1 MLPLGRR
8 VTAIRQTMTELPQQ
22 NDRRLPPAERILTAA
37 GCLGRWLV
45 VRIATAGRFLGFAA
59 RRFLEDRCLD
69 QAASLSYTTLL
80 SLVPL
85 VALCAVIVSVVPQ
98 FQDFRDDIE
107 RLFTGN
113 LLPEASKAAVDQ
125 FRRFVHKAGRLTGFG
140 IVGLALSAAL
150 LLAAIDM
157 SFDAIWRVHRRR
169 SIIVRVLAYGAVL
182 VLGPLLIVGSLSLQ
196 GLILTTG
203 KQLGGAAFTKGLGT
217 AAPLLLILAEAA
229 ALMLLYRFVPTR
241 RVRWADA
248 AVGAVIGVVLLETAK
263 RSFTLYL
270 QQFST
275 FQLVYGALAVLPV
288 FLIWLY
294 LCWVAVL
301 FGAEIVAARPE
312 WRSRGEPM
320 QAGEPEVSR
329 SP

>member
-1 MLPLGRR
+1 
-8 VTAIRQTMTELPQQ
+8 MTELPQQ
-22 NDRRLPPAERILTAA
+22 SNRRVALNAERILIAVAA
-37 GCLGRWLV
+37 CGRWSWGRL
-45 VRIATAGRFLGFAA
+45 ATAGRFLGFTG
-59 RRFLEDRCLD
+59 RRFLEDRCMD

-113 LLPEASKAAVDQ
+113 LLPEASSAAVDQ

-140 IVGLALSAAL
+140 IVGLAASAAL

-157 SFDAIWRVHRRR
+157 SFDTIWRVHRRR
-169 SIIVRVLAYGAVL
+169 KIIVRVLAYGAVL
-182 VLGPLLIVGSLSLQ
+182 VLAPLLIVGSLSLQ
-196 GLILTTG
+196 GMILTTG
-203 KQLGGAAFTKGLGT
+203 KQLGGVAFTKGMRT
-217 AAPLLLILAEAA
+217 AAPVLLILAEAA

-241 RVRWADA
+241 RVHWRDA
-248 AVGAVIGVVLLETAK
+248 IFGAVIGVILLEAVK
-263 RSFTLYL
+263 RGFTLYL
-270 QQFST
+270 RQFST
-275 FQLVYGALAVLPV
+275 FQLIYGALAVLPV

-312 WRSRGEPM
+312 WRSRGETSPT
-320 QAGEPEVSR
+320 GEPQVSR
-329 SP
+329 PP

>member
-1 MLPLGRR
+1 MLPLIRQE
-8 VTAIRQTMTELPQQ
+8 TAIRREMTELPKQ
-22 NDRRLPPAERILTAA
+22 NDRRLPLNAERLLTAA
-37 GCLGRWLV
+37 MKLGRWLLA
-45 VRIATAGRFLGFAA
+45 RLAAGGGFLNFAA
-59 RRFLEDRCLD
+59 RRFLADRCLD

-85 VALCAVIVSVVPQ
+85 VALCAVIVTVVPQ

-113 LLPEASKAAVDQ
+113 LLPEASNAAVDQ

-157 SFDAIWRVHRRR
+157 AFDTIWRVHRPR

-182 VLGPLLIVGSLSLQ
+182 VLAPLLIVGSLSLQ
-196 GLILTTG
+196 GMIVTTG
-203 KQLGGAAFTKGLGT
+203 KHLGGVAFTKGART
-217 AAPLLLILAEAA
+217 AAPVLLILAEAA

-241 RVRWADA
+241 RVHWRDA
-248 AVGAVIGVVLLETAK
+248 VLGAVIGVILLETVK
-263 RSFTLYL
+263 RGFTLYL

-275 FQLVYGALAVLPV
+275 FQLIYGALAVIPV

-312 WRSRGEPM
+312 WRSRGEP
-320 QAGEPEVSR
+320 EPAA
-329 SP
+329 

>member
-1 MLPLGRR
+1 
-8 VTAIRQTMTELPQQ
+8 MTELPQQ
-22 NDRRLPPAERILTAA
+22 NDQRIGLSAERVLTAIA
-37 GCLGRWLV
+37 RFGRWSLG
-45 VRIATAGRFLGFAA
+45 RIATAGRFLSFTA

-85 VALCAVIVSVVPQ
+85 VALCAVVVSVVPQ

-113 LLPEASKAAVDQ
+113 LLPEASSAAVDQ

-157 SFDAIWRVHRRR
+157 AFDTIWRVHRRR
-169 SIIVRVLAYGAVL
+169 AVVVRLLAYGAVL
-182 VLGPLLIVGSLSLQ
+182 ALGPLLIVGSLSLQ
-196 GLILTTG
+196 GMIVTTG
-203 KQLGGAAFTKGLGT
+203 KHLGGIAFTKGARL
-217 AAPLLLILAEAA
+217 AAPALLILAEAA

-241 RVRWADA
+241 RVHWRDA
-248 AVGAVIGVVLLETAK
+248 ILGAVIGVILLEAVK
-263 RSFTLYL
+263 RGFTLYL
-270 QQFST
+270 RQFST
-275 FQLVYGALAVLPV
+275 FQLIYGALAVIPV

-312 WRSRGEPM
+312 WRSRAEAGPAAEP
-320 QAGEPEVSR
+320 PVS
-329 SP
+329 PPP

>member
-1 MLPLGRR
+1 
-8 VTAIRQTMTELPQQ
+8 MTELPQQ
-22 NDRRLPPAERILTAA
+22 SDRRVALNAERILIAA
-37 GCLGRWLV
+37 AAFGRWWLGRL
-45 VRIATAGRFLGFAA
+45 ATAGRFLSFTA

-113 LLPEASKAAVDQ
+113 LLPEASTAAVDQ

-157 SFDAIWRVHRRR
+157 SFDTIWRVHRRR
-169 SIIVRVLAYGAVL
+169 KIIVRVLAYGAVL
-182 VLGPLLIVGSLSLQ
+182 VLGPLLVVGSLSLQ
-196 GLILTTG
+196 GMILTTG
-203 KQLGGAAFTKGLGT
+203 KHLGGAAFTKGMRT
-217 AAPLLLILAEAA
+217 AAPVLLILAETA

-241 RVRWADA
+241 RVHWRDA
-248 AVGAVIGVVLLETAK
+248 VLGAVIGVALLEAVK
-263 RSFTLYL
+263 RGFTLYL

-275 FQLVYGALAVLPV
+275 FQLIYGALAVLPV

-312 WRSRGEPM
+312 WRSRGEAAPTS
-320 QAGEPEVSR
+320 EPLVSR
-329 SP
+329 PP

>member
-1 MLPLGRR
+1 MSAAANVTGAMRWGRR
-8 VTAIRQTMTELPQQ
+8 VVA
-22 NDRRLPPAERILTAA
+22 RL
-37 GCLGRWLV
+37 
-45 VRIATAGRFLGFAA
+45 ATAGRFLHFAA
-59 RRFLEDRCLD
+59 RRFLQDRCLD

-113 LLPEASKAAVDQ
+113 LLPEASNAAVEQ
-125 FRRFVHKAGRLTGFG
+125 FQRFVRKAGRLTGFG
-140 IVGLALSAAL
+140 IVGLALSVAL

-157 SFDAIWRVHRRR
+157 AFDTIWRAHRQR
-169 SIIVRVLAYGAVL
+169 SIVVRVLAYGAVL
-182 VLGPLLIVGSLSLQ
+182 VLGPLLIGGSLSLQ
-196 GLILTTG
+196 GLVLTTG
-203 KQLGGAAFTKGLGT
+203 KHLGGVAFTKGLRT
-217 AAPLLLILAEAA
+217 IAPLLLFIAEAV

-241 RVRWADA
+241 RVRWRDA
-248 AVGAVIGVVLLETAK
+248 VLGALVGAVLLEAVK
-263 RSFTLYL
+263 RGFTLYL

-275 FQLVYGALAVLPV
+275 FQLIYGALAVIPV

-301 FGAEIVAARPE
+301 FGAEIVAARAE
-312 WRSRGEPM
+312 WRSRSEAES
-320 QAGEPEVSR
+320 AG
-329 SP
+329 